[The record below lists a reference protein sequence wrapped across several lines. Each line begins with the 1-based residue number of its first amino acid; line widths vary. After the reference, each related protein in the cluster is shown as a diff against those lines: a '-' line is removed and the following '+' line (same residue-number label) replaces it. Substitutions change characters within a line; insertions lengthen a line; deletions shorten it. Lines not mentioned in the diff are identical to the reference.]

1 MFVPPVQDRA
11 SALAIEL
18 GNKIAGLI
26 QEFRQSHPG
35 TSDADVRN
43 AIRIAEMQSGS
54 RARAQVA
61 IAIGVAL
68 LLFGVLMAFFMSR
81 GPGSGG
87 PPNNMII
94 LIIAGIAVAALA
106 VKFVARR

>member
-18 GNKIAGLI
+18 GNRIAGLI
-26 QEFRQSHPG
+26 QEFKQSHPG
-35 TSDADVRN
+35 TSDTDVRN

-54 RARAQVA
+54 SARTQLV
-61 IAIGVAL
+61 VAL
-68 LLFGVLMAFFMSR
+68 TVGLLLLGGLAAFFFSR
-81 GPGSGG
+81 SPGSEA
-87 PPNNMII
+87 PSNSMII

-106 VKFVARR
+106 VKLVARR